1 MAFDLSELEV
11 LVLNRDAGI
20 DSTHGPIELEAVEFI
35 DFLNSGY
42 AENIRLNNDIPSRSE
57 YYYHVAEYKGVEFLS
72 RGFQKLYDVFAQ
84 EKKRV
89 INRGDYFGVMPGR
102 RDS

>member
-42 AENIRLNNDIPSRSE
+42 AENIRLNYDGSSGSG
-57 YYYHVAEYKGVEFLS
+57 YYFHTAEYKGVEFLS
-72 RGFQKLYDVFAQ
+72 HGYQKIHNV
-84 EKKRV
+84 
-89 INRGDYFGVMPGR
+89 
-102 RDS
+102 